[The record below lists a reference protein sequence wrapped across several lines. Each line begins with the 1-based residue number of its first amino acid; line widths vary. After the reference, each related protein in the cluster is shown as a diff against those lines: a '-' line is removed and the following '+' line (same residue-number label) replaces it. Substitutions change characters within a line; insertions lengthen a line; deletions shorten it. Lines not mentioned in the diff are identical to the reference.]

1 MNMTQGY
8 AKGIFQ
14 EYDKGICQEYGK
26 GGKTIH
32 TPPIAKLTP
41 MPKYMKIQ
49 KKIPYYKDYTKMI
62 RLICLFS
69 FFFSKDIYR

>member
-1 MNMTQGY
+1 MTQGY

-41 MPKYMKIQ
+41 MPKINENTKKNSLLQRLHKNALKYKTKIL
-49 KKIPYYKDYTKMI
+49 YY
-62 RLICLFS
+62 
-69 FFFSKDIYR
+69 

>member
-1 MNMTQGY
+1 MPQEY

-14 EYDKGICQEYGK
+14 EYAK
-26 GGKTIH
+26 GGKTTH

-49 KKIPYYKDYTKMI
+49 KKISITKTTQNAMKYKAKTLYY
-62 RLICLFS
+62 
-69 FFFSKDIYR
+69 